1 MDSQSSHSFIVA
13 ANEAFGYTHEQTLNS
28 SFCVMLAMFKE
39 YGFVINERNKMYDSE
54 GGESLKDGEEW
65 VYITDFE
72 TGEKKKFK
80 QSISGI

>member
-1 MDSQSSHSFIVA
+1 
-13 ANEAFGYTHEQTLNS
+13 
-28 SFCVMLAMFKE
+28 
-39 YGFVINERNKMYDSE
+39 MYDSE